1 MHLRENSSSRPAAR
15 AGRSRLSRTDEKLVE
30 FSNGCICCTLREDLL
45 KEVASLAREQR
56 FDYLLVESTGVAE
69 TFTFTDEQGA
79 SLSSLARLDTLVT
92 VVDAKN
98 FLNDY
103 CSRDEL
109 RDRGIGVDENDSRDI
124 VQLLV
129 DQIECAD
136 VLVVT
141 KTDLI
146 DALDANYLE
155 AILRKLNP
163 DARILRA
170 TNGEVPLD
178 ETLNTGRFPR
188 PFHLWRTRKIP

>member
-1 MHLRENSSSRPAAR
+1 
-15 AGRSRLSRTDEKLVE
+15 
-30 FSNGCICCTLREDLL
+30 
-45 KEVASLAREQR
+45 
-56 FDYLLVESTGVAE
+56 
-69 TFTFTDEQGA
+69 
-79 SLSSLARLDTLVT
+79 

-141 KTDLI
+141 KTNLI
-146 DALDANYLE
+146 DALDANYSGSDSPP
-155 AILRKLNP
+155 AQP
-163 DARILRA
+163 
-170 TNGEVPLD
+170 
-178 ETLNTGRFPR
+178 
-188 PFHLWRTRKIP
+188 